1 VSQDRS
7 STAAAAGTG
16 PNSID
21 QAGAPA
27 RPEAPARRR
36 WLFEA
41 VGAMATWATWAAWAA
56 ALGAPGL
63 AGAQEARR
71 RARGTGPAGRKAA
84 NASATASANG
94 TGGPPFGLHPGART
108 LAGELASAHGIDVQW
123 SLQALA
129 DARHVAAVRRLIMPP
144 PVGVPKNWQAYRE
157 RFVEP
162 RRIAGGLEFWSAHD
176 AWLDRAASR
185 WGVPP
190 EIVVAIVGVETFY
203 GRILGSFRVIDALAT
218 LSFDFPPGR
227 RDRSA
232 FFRDELAH
240 YLRWCHGERIDPLAP
255 LGSYAGAIGL
265 PQFMPSSILRYGVDF
280 DGDGHVDLRASGA
293 DTVGSVANYLAAFG
307 WKPGLPT
314 HHAVQPPSDPAD
326 RAALLAPDI
335 LPSFTAA
342 QLAERGARLD
352 AAGLAHEG
360 LLALV
365 ELENG
370 GAPRS
375 YVAGSTNFYAITR
388 YNWSSYYAM
397 AVIDL
402 AEALRAAR

>member
-1 VSQDRS
+1 
-7 STAAAAGTG
+7 
-16 PNSID
+16 
-21 QAGAPA
+21 
-27 RPEAPARRR
+27 
-36 WLFEA
+36 
-41 VGAMATWATWAAWAA
+41 M
-56 ALGAPGL
+56 
-63 AGAQEARR
+63 
-71 RARGTGPAGRKAA
+71 
-84 NASATASANG
+84 
-94 TGGPPFGLHPGART
+94 
-108 LAGELASAHGIDVQW
+108 
-123 SLQALA
+123 
-129 DARHVAAVRRLIMPP
+129 
-144 PVGVPKNWQAYRE
+144 PKNWQAYRE

-162 RRIAGGLEFWSAHD
+162 RRIAGGLEFWSAQD
-176 AWLDRAASR
+176 AWLERATSR

-227 RDRSA
+227 LDRSG
-232 FFRDELAH
+232 FFRDELAQF
-240 YLRWCHGERIDPLAP
+240 LRWCHGERLDPLAP

-314 HHAVQPPSDPAD
+314 HHAVQPPSDRAD
-326 RAALLAPDI
+326 RATLLAPDI